1 MPRPLR
7 LLPVLVASLALPLLA
22 RAAAPVDPAAF
33 AAARALLDARKPAE
47 AQAAFEKLA
56 AAHPS
61 DPEVNFYLGELALR
75 RNEPE
80 KASPYYEKCVAAAP
94 TSSRYHRR
102 LGDSY
107 GSHAA
112 KASVFSKPGLAKKC
126 LAAYEKAVALDPADI
141 DARQSVFEF
150 YRQAPALFGGG
161 VDKATATAE
170 AIKKLDVTRG
180 HNAFATLYAGEKKFA
195 EALAEYDAIL
205 RAKPDD
211 YATLYQIGR
220 LAAVSGRFP
229 ERGLTALRRC
239 LALPVPSPNSPG
251 HAAANWRIGVILES
265 QRDLPGARAAYEA
278 ALKLEPKFTQAA
290 EALKQLPAR

>member
-1 MPRPLR
+1 MRRHHLR
-7 LLPVLVASLALPLLA
+7 TLLLATLLALAPA
-22 RAAAPVDPAAF
+22 VQAAPDAAAL
-33 AAARALLDARKPAE
+33 AAARALLDARQLAE

-56 AAHPS
+56 AAHPA
-61 DPEVNFYLGELALR
+61 DPEVNYALGELALR

-80 KASPYYEKCVAAAP
+80 KAAPYFQKSVDAAP

-102 LGDSY
+102 LGDAY

-141 DARQSVFEF
+141 DARQSAFEF

-170 AIKKLDVTRG
+170 AIKKLDATRG
-180 HNAFATLYAGEKKFA
+180 HYAFATLYSGEKKYP
-195 EALAEYDAIL
+195 EALAEYDAVL

-211 YATLYQIGR
+211 YPTLYQIGR
-220 LAAVSGRFP
+220 LAAVSGQFP

-239 LALPVPSPNSPG
+239 LAMPVPSSNSPG
-251 HAAANWRIGVILES
+251 HAAAHWRVGVILES

-290 EALKQLPAR
+290 DSLKK